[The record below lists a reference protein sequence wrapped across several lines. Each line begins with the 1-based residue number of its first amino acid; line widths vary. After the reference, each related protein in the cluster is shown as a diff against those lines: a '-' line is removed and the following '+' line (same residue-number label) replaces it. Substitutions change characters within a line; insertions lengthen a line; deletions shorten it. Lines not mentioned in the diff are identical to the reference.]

1 MAGGQAGESMSNLFD
16 SSNTTAT
23 QPNSGLAG
31 AAGVTGAIWSSL
43 KVTFE
48 RIGQR
53 ISFWSVVS
61 VAALLSTVYYFAFA
75 ESLYDS
81 QAILSI
87 QNKGSAPSG
96 VSSILGSALGTSGTA
111 AQSQQ
116 IYDYIYSM
124 EMLRT
129 LDKKYH
135 LRALY
140 GSSERNPFW
149 RLYWADTDENFLWFY
164 QHMVE
169 LDSEADVGIMTIDV
183 LDYDKARSHQIA
195 ETITQESEKFI
206 NDINTKM
213 QTQTMRFARTE
224 LDSAVKAVQGSK
236 NPQEQAVAEMRLT
249 AAQQALASAEGAANQ
264 QTIFIVPISAPSL
277 PTETTEPQ
285 RIFNIITITVLTAL
299 IYAVGFLMW
308 SNVRDHRKA

>member
-53 ISFWSVVS
+53 ISFWSVVG
-61 VAALLSTVYYFAFA
+61 VAALLSAVYYFAFA

>member
-16 SSNTTAT
+16 SSNSTTA

-43 KVTFE
+43 KATFE
-48 RIGQR
+48 RIGRR
-53 ISFWSVVS
+53 ISFWSVVGTA
-61 VAALLSTVYYFAFA
+61 VLLSTVYYFVFA

-96 VSSILGSALGTSGTA
+96 VSSILGSALGSSGTA

-213 QTQTMRFARTE
+213 QTQTMRFARAE
-224 LDSAVKAVQGSK
+224 LDNSVKAVQGAK

-264 QTIFIVPISAPSL
+264 QAIFIVPISAPSL

-285 RIFNIITITVLTAL
+285 RIFNIVTITVLTAL

>member
-16 SSNTTAT
+16 SSNSTAAR
-23 QPNSGLAG
+23 PNSGLAG

-53 ISFWSVVS
+53 ISFWSVVGT
-61 VAALLSTVYYFAFA
+61 AALLSIVYYFVFA

-96 VSSILGSALGTSGTA
+96 VSSILGSALGSSGTA

-140 GSSERNPFW
+140 SSSERNPFW
-149 RLYWADTDENFLWFY
+149 RLYWSNTDENFLYFY
-164 QHMVE
+164 QHMVQ

-183 LDYDKARSHQIA
+183 LDYDKTRSHQIA

-213 QTQTMRFARTE
+213 QTQTMRFARAE
-224 LDSAVKAVQGSK
+224 LDNAVKAVQGAK
-236 NPQEQAVAEMRLT
+236 NPQEQAVGEMRLT

-264 QTIFIVPISAPSL
+264 QAIFIVPISAPSL

-285 RIFNIITITVLTAL
+285 RIFNIVTITVLTAL

>member
-1 MAGGQAGESMSNLFD
+1 MSNLFD
-16 SSNTTAT
+16 PSNSAAA
-23 QPNSGLAG
+23 QPSSGLAG
-31 AAGVTGAIWSSL
+31 AAGLTGQVWSSI
-43 KVTFE
+43 KITFE

-53 ISFWSVVS
+53 ISFWSVVGM
-61 VAALLSTVYYFAFA
+61 AALLSTVYYFVFA

-96 VSSILGSALGTSGTA
+96 VSSILGSALGSSGTA
-111 AQSQQ
+111 AQSSQ
-116 IYDYIYSM
+116 ITDYINST

-129 LDKKYH
+129 LDKKFH
-135 LRALY
+135 LRTLY
-140 GSSERNPFW
+140 SSSDRNPFW
-149 RLYWADTDENFLWFY
+149 RLYWAQTDENFLWFY

-169 LDSEADVGIMTIDV
+169 IDADTDVGIMTIDV
-183 LDYDKARSHQIA
+183 LDYDKMRSHQIA

-224 LDSAVKAVQGSK
+224 LDNAVKAVAGSK

-285 RIFNIITITVLTAL
+285 RIFNVITITVMTAL